1 MSDHVIDSYEIGEK
15 IYCKAFGHWYEG
27 TIVKFGRTKIHVEF
41 TTGTGTTRIRPCSMD
56 EISKEKLQGRM
67 PRRSKYIEIV
77 DDPVMVEHKIELT
90 PMDGT
95 RLMAAFVVLSLP
107 AGTYRGTTHT
117 RAREIIEE
125 LLHIKLKRSARPE
138 SGSGFDLQGYITWA
152 SNPDLQHPHEPDPVP
167 VE

>member
-1 MSDHVIDSYEIGEK
+1 MTEHLVTSYEIGEK
-15 IYCKAFGHWYEG
+15 VYCKAFGHWYEG

-41 TTGTGTTRIRPCSMD
+41 TTGSGKTRIRPCSLD

-77 DDPVMVEHKIELT
+77 DDPEMVEQEIMLSQ
-90 PMDGT
+90 MDRT

-117 RAREIIEE
+117 RARELIEE
-125 LLHIKLKRSARPE
+125 LIHIKLKKSARPE
-138 SGSGFDLQGYITWA
+138 SGKGRDLQQYVTWA
-152 SNPDLQHPHEPDPVP
+152 SDPDRQLPILED
-167 VE
+167 E